1 MNNLDLERQIKEFVE
16 KGLSGDMGA
25 VNAIEDR
32 LLRGKVKA
40 AIVKAKRAGVAT
52 PKVVKRTEEPSLEEP
67 IAGLVK
73 EGLAGNM
80 DSINALEDRVL
91 RAKVKSALIKAKK
104 IVAANSQTLLKSED
118 SPTSNL
124 DLSNSNVLIGK
135 LIEEKFPG
143 SLSDS
148 LNEIFIGLKPKS
160 WLKIAEWIKS
170 DSDIY
175 LDSLQCIT
183 GVDLGE
189 NILESR
195 YNFHSMRNGT
205 AIEIRIAVTRESPN
219 IPSIEKIWRI
229 GDWFERET
237 YDMYGIIFDGHRD
250 LRRMLLPEDWEGYPL
265 RKDYKEQETYHGI
278 IVGKIKEEA
287 WD

>member
-104 IVAANSQTLLKSED
+104 LVAASSQ
-118 SPTSNL
+118 NQ
-124 DLSNSNVLIGK
+124 
-135 LIEEKFPG
+135 
-143 SLSDS
+143 
-148 LNEIFIGLKPKS
+148 
-160 WLKIAEWIKS
+160 KIA
-170 DSDIY
+170 
-175 LDSLQCIT
+175 Q
-183 GVDLGE
+183 
-189 NILESR
+189 
-195 YNFHSMRNGT
+195 
-205 AIEIRIAVTRESPN
+205 
-219 IPSIEKIWRI
+219 
-229 GDWFERET
+229 
-237 YDMYGIIFDGHRD
+237 
-250 LRRMLLPEDWEGYPL
+250 LL
-265 RKDYKEQETYHGI
+265 I
-278 IVGKIKEEA
+278 
-287 WD
+287 